1 MQKTITDLLF
11 PLPIKPKES
20 YKSGARRFGA
30 NRDHGRRKH
39 AGIDLYAPV
48 GTAVR
53 AMADGVVI
61 RAYDF
66 YGGTQAIEVDH
77 GDFIARYGEVSVD
90 SILVEDGDQI
100 ARGEKLAEVGKLKGL
115 VTSMLHLEMFG
126 TTDDP
131 TARGKGLTQ
140 RANLPFQR
148 RLDLIDPTESI
159 DKSVM
164 E

>member
-1 MQKTITDLLF
+1 
-11 PLPIKPKES
+11 
-20 YKSGARRFGA
+20 
-30 NRDHGRRKH
+30 
-39 AGIDLYAPV
+39 
-48 GTAVR
+48 
-53 AMADGVVI
+53 
-61 RAYDF
+61 
-66 YGGTQAIEVDH
+66 
-77 GDFIARYGEVSVD
+77 
-90 SILVEDGDQI
+90 
-100 ARGEKLAEVGKLKGL
+100 
-115 VTSMLHLEMFG
+115 MLHLEMFG